1 MLFLSRK
8 HEEDE
13 PHTIVS
19 TSLGHGKGRIETYY
33 YGEAQAP
40 FKPIKDFSQL
50 RVTRGASIQEI
61 LADYTWRTRVKK
73 WFNKLI
79 KITKSTM
86 R

>member
-1 MLFLSRK
+1 MLFISKKL
-8 HEEDE
+8 EEDE

-19 TSLGHGKGRIETYY
+19 TSLRQGKGRIETYY

-40 FKPIKDFSQL
+40 IKPIKDFSQL

-61 LADYTWRTRVKK
+61 LADYTWRAKVKTL
-73 WFNKLI
+73 FNKLI
-79 KITKSTM
+79 KIAKSSM

>member
-1 MLFLSRK
+1 MLFISRK
-8 HEEDE
+8 REEDE

-19 TSLGHGKGRIETYY
+19 SSLGQGKGRIETYY

-40 FKPIKDFSQL
+40 IKPIKDFSQL

-61 LADYTWRTRVKK
+61 LADYTWRARVKTL
-73 WFNKLI
+73 FNKLI
-79 KITKSTM
+79 KITKSSM

>member
-1 MLFLSRK
+1 MLFFSRK

-19 TSLGHGKGRIETYY
+19 TSLGQGKGRVETYY

-40 FKPIKDFSQL
+40 IKPIKDFSQL

-61 LADYTWRTRVKK
+61 LADYTWRARVKTLI
-73 WFNKLI
+73 NKLI
-79 KITKSTM
+79 KITKSSM

>member
-1 MLFLSRK
+1 MLFISKK

-19 TSLGHGKGRIETYY
+19 SSLGHGKGRIETYY

-40 FKPIKDFSQL
+40 IKPIKDFSQL

-61 LADYTWRTRVKK
+61 LADYTWKAKIKRLMS
-73 WFNKLI
+73 KL
-79 KITKSTM
+79 TKSAE
-86 R
+86 